1 MKITILVNRDL
12 SALLALN
19 YLLPSLYEHQVSVFY
34 THKAPV
40 KDLPTALQ
48 QLANFER
55 QLLLEIDDSGTD
67 KKLLSLEQLGRYTC
81 TDIIQLNAVNSIDF
95 AKLQQSQPDLIVS
108 IRHMTILHAAAID
121 LPKLGVINLHSG
133 LLPSYQGVMSTFR
146 AMANKESMVGSSLH
160 FIEDQKIDSGA
171 IIAQAQVAMH
181 PNKSY
186 FWNVLNLY
194 RQGCQLIQDAIDC
207 LASEETLAS
216 ISQDGTARYYSY
228 PKQQDLI
235 EFAEKGFRLFK
246 IDDLNDFEIRLVNRQ
261 Y

>member
-12 SALLALN
+12 PALLALN
-19 YLLPSLYEHQVSVFY
+19 YLLPSLDKHQVSVFY
-34 THKAPV
+34 TNKAPV

-48 QLANFER
+48 QLAKFER
-55 QLLLEIDDSGTD
+55 QLLLEIDNSDSD

-81 TDIIQLNAVNSIDF
+81 AGIVQLNAVNSIDF

-108 IRHMTILHAAAID
+108 IRHMTILHAAAIN
-121 LPKLGVINLHSG
+121 LPRLGAVNLHSG

-146 AMANKESMVGSSLH
+146 AMGNKEAMVGSSLH

-171 IIAQAQVAMH
+171 IIAQAQLAMH

-194 RQGCQLIQDAIDC
+194 RQGCQLIQNAVDC

-216 ISQDGTARYYSY
+216 IPQDGLAYYYSY
-228 PKQQDLI
+228 PKQQDLT
-235 EFAEKGFRLFK
+235 EFAEKGFKLFE
-246 IDDLNDFEIRLVNRQ
+246 IDDLSDFERSLS
-261 Y
+261 

>member
-12 SALLALN
+12 AALLALN

-40 KDLPTALQ
+40 KGLPTALQ
-48 QLANFER
+48 QLADFER
-55 QLLLEIDDSGTD
+55 RLLLEIDNSDSD
-67 KKLLSLEQLGRYTC
+67 RKLLSLEQLSRYTC
-81 TDIIQLNAVNSIDF
+81 ADIVQLNAANSIDF
-95 AKLQQSQPDLIVS
+95 AKLQQSQPELMVS
-108 IRHMTILHAAAID
+108 IRHMTILHAAAIN
-121 LPKLGVINLHSG
+121 LPTLGVINLHSG

-194 RQGCQLIQDAIDC
+194 CQGCQLVQDAIDR
-207 LASEETLAS
+207 LASGDTMAS
-216 ISQDGTARYYSY
+216 NSQDGPAHYYSY
-228 PKQQDLI
+228 PNQQDLS
-235 EFAEKGFRLFK
+235 EFAEKGFRLFE
-246 IDDLNDFEIRLVNRQ
+246 IDDLNDFEVSLS
-261 Y
+261 

>member
-1 MKITILVNRDL
+1 MKITILVNQDL
-12 SALLALN
+12 PALLALN
-19 YLLPSLYEHQVSVFY
+19 YLLPSLDKHQVSVFY

-40 KDLPTALQ
+40 KALPTALQ
-48 QLANFER
+48 QLADFER
-55 QLLLEIDDSGTD
+55 QLLLEIDDSD
-67 KKLLSLEQLGRYTC
+67 SDRKLFSLKKLARYTC
-81 TDIIQLNAVNSIDF
+81 ADIVQLNAANSIDF

-108 IRHMTILHAAAID
+108 IRHMTILHTAAIN

-146 AMANKESMVGSSLH
+146 AMGNKEAMVGSSLH
-160 FIEDQKIDSGA
+160 FIEDQRIDSGA

-181 PNKSY
+181 ANKSY

-194 RQGCQLIQDAIDC
+194 RQGCQLVQDAIDC

-216 ISQDGTARYYSY
+216 ISQDGPAHYYSY

-235 EFAEKGFRLFK
+235 LFAEQGFRLFE
-246 IDDLNDFEIRLVNRQ
+246 IDDLNDFEIGLN
-261 Y
+261 